1 MATQF
6 ETVIGLE
13 IHVQLKT
20 KSKLFCACPS
30 GMPEEAAPNS
40 AVCPVCTAQPGAL
53 PVLNKGAVELAV
65 KAALAL
71 NLQINKVSIFDR
83 KNYFY
88 PDLPKGY
95 QITQLFKPIAE
106 RGFLEIDGRKIE
118 ITRAHMEEDA
128 GKSMHRAEYSLIDL
142 NRAGTP
148 LLEIVTEPQI
158 HGADEAYNFLT
169 RLKSHMQWVNASNC
183 DMEKGELRCDVN
195 ISLRPA
201 GTKTLGTKVEIKNLN
216 SFKAV
221 KDAVNAEIARQT
233 EMLNNGEKIK
243 QETLLFNK
251 ETGETSAMR
260 SKEDALDYR
269 YFPDPDLKPLLLD
282 DKWLEEVIKNRPEM
296 PLERKARFEKDFAL
310 PPYDAGVLTSRREIS
325 EYFEEVLKTGA
336 APKSA
341 ANWIL
346 TDLLGAL
353 NAAKKEIEDSPAPAA
368 ALGKIIK
375 FTDGGKISRA
385 QAKKVFEAAW
395 QTGKDPEVLVKE
407 MGLEQV
413 SDAGQLETWA
423 KEAVA
428 ENPKMAAD
436 VRAGNAKAVGAL
448 IGAVMKKSKG
458 KANPALLNEIFGKLL
473 S

>member
-1 MATQF
+1 MTTQF
-6 ETVIGLE
+6 EPVIGLE
-13 IHVQLKT
+13 IHLQLKT

-30 GMPEEAAPNS
+30 GMPDEAAPNS
-40 AVCPVCTAQPGAL
+40 AVCPVCTAQPGSL

-71 NLQINKVSIFDR
+71 NLNINKVSIFDR

-95 QITQLFKPIAE
+95 QITQLFKPISDN
-106 RGFLEIDGRKIE
+106 GYLEINGRKIA
-118 ITRAHMEEDA
+118 IARAHMEEDA
-128 GKSMHRAEYSLIDL
+128 GKSVHRADATLIDL

-158 HGADEAYNFLT
+158 NGADEAYNFLT
-169 RLKSHMQWVNASNC
+169 RLKSNMQWVNASNC
-183 DMEKGELRCDVN
+183 DMEKGELRVDVN

-201 GTKTLGTKVEIKNLN
+201 GTTTLGTKVEIKNLN

-221 KDAVNAEIARQT
+221 RDAINIEIGRQT
-233 EMLNNGEKIK
+233 DMLNNGEKIK

-251 ETGETSAMR
+251 ETGATVPMR
-260 SKEDALDYR
+260 SKEDAVDYR

-282 DKWLEEVIKNRPEM
+282 DKWLEDMKNLRPEM
-296 PLERKARFEKDFAL
+296 PEAREARFIKDFAL
-310 PPYDAGVLTSRREIS
+310 PQYDAGVLTSRREIS

-336 APKSA
+336 QPKSA

-353 NAAKKEIEDSPAPAA
+353 NAAKKDIEQSPVKAA
-368 ALGKIIK
+368 ALGKIIN
-375 FTDGGKISRA
+375 FCDNGKISRA

-395 QTGKDPEVLVKE
+395 QTGKEPETLIKE

-423 KEAVA
+423 KEAIA

-436 VRAGNAKAVGAL
+436 VRSGNAKAVGAL
-448 IGAVMKKSKG
+448 IGSVMKKSKG
-458 KANPALLNEIFGKLL
+458 KANPGLLNEIFNKLL
-473 S
+473 G

>member
-1 MATQF
+1 MTTQF
-6 ETVIGLE
+6 EPVIGLE
-13 IHVQLKT
+13 IHLQLKT
-20 KSKLFCACPS
+20 KSKLFCSCPS
-30 GMPEEAAPNS
+30 GMPDEAAPNS
-40 AVCPVCTAQPGAL
+40 AVCPVCTAQPGSL
-53 PVLNKGAVELAV
+53 PVLNRGAVELAV

-71 NLQINKVSIFDR
+71 NLNINKVSIFDR

-95 QITQLFKPIAE
+95 QITQLFKPISE
-106 RGFLEIDGRKIE
+106 NGYLEIGGRKIG

-128 GKSMHRAEYSLIDL
+128 GKSIHRADATLIDL

-169 RLKSHMQWVNASNC
+169 RLKINMQWVNASNC
-183 DMEKGELRCDVN
+183 DMEKGELRVDVN

-221 KDAVNAEIARQT
+221 RDAIHAEIGRQT
-233 EMLNNGEKIK
+233 DMLNNGEKIK

-251 ETGETSAMR
+251 ETGQTVAMR
-260 SKEDALDYR
+260 SKEDAVDYR

-282 DKWLEEVIKNRPEM
+282 DKWLEDMKNSQPEM
-296 PLERKARFEKDFAL
+296 PETREARFIKDFAL
-310 PPYDAGVLTSRREIS
+310 SAYDAGVLTSRREIS
-325 EYFEEVLKTGA
+325 EYFEHVLKTGA
-336 APKSA
+336 QPKSA

-353 NAAKKEIEDSPAPAA
+353 NADKKDIESSPVGAA
-368 ALGKIIK
+368 SLGKIIN
-375 FTDGGKISRA
+375 FCDGGKISRA
-385 QAKKVFEAAW
+385 QAKKVFEAVW
-395 QTGKDPEVLVKE
+395 KTGKEPEILIKE
-407 MGLEQV
+407 MCLEQV
-413 SDAGQLETWA
+413 SDAAQLEVWA

-428 ENPKMAAD
+428 ENPKIAAD

-448 IGAVMKKSKG
+448 IGSVMKKSKG
-458 KANPALLNEIFGKLL
+458 KANPGLLNEIFNKLL

>member
-1 MATQF
+1 MTMQF
-6 ETVIGLE
+6 EPVIGLE
-13 IHVQLKT
+13 IHLQLKT
-20 KSKLFCACPS
+20 KSKLFCTCPS
-30 GMPEEAAPNS
+30 GMPDEAAPNS
-40 AVCPVCTAQPGAL
+40 AVCPVCTAQPGSL
-53 PVLNKGAVELAV
+53 PVLNKGAAELAV

-95 QITQLFKPIAE
+95 QITQLFKPISE
-106 RGFLEIDGRKIE
+106 NGFLEINGRKIG
-118 ITRAHMEEDA
+118 INRAHMEEDA
-128 GKSMHRAEYSLIDL
+128 GKSVHRADATLIDL

-169 RLKSHMQWVNASNC
+169 RLKSNMQWVNASNC
-183 DMEKGELRCDVN
+183 DMEKGELRVDVN
-195 ISLRPA
+195 ISLRPS

-221 KDAVNAEIARQT
+221 RDAINAEIARQT
-233 EMLNNGEKIK
+233 AMLNNGEKIK

-251 ETGETSAMR
+251 ETNATVAMR
-260 SKEDALDYR
+260 SKEDAVDYR

-282 DKWLEEVIKNRPEM
+282 DKWLEDMKNGRPEM
-296 PLERKARFEKDFAL
+296 PEAREARFIKDFSL

-325 EYFEEVLKTGA
+325 EYFENVLKSGA
-336 APKSA
+336 QPKSA

-353 NAAKKEIEDSPAPAA
+353 NADKKEIEDSPINAA
-368 ALGKIIK
+368 ALGKIIN
-375 FTDGGKISRA
+375 FCDGGKISRA
-385 QAKKVFEAAW
+385 QAKKVFEAVW
-395 QTGKDPEVLVKE
+395 QTGKEPEVLIKE

-423 KEAVA
+423 KEAIA

-448 IGAVMKKSKG
+448 IGSVMKKSKG
-458 KANPALLNEIFGKLL
+458 KANPGLLNEIFSKLL
-473 S
+473 G